1 MSLFVTLS
9 LGCSLLLFA
18 TIATLI
24 YTQHTMLTLHM
35 SKNSV
40 WLTGRGLYF
49 AFTLYCLLFCITINY
64 PKLD

>member
-24 YTQHTMLTLHM
+24 YTQHTMLVFHM

-40 WLTGRGLYF
+40 WLTAGTVFCHYALLLAFLY
-49 AFTLYCLLFCITINY
+49 YH
-64 PKLD
+64 